1 MLTNFLFPTP
11 KLTLMLEQDKKDPN
25 PNKKQ
30 KLDEHQI
37 DDNVGGVDDPREE
50 EKAGGKPP
58 FSDNEEMEVD
68 DGPAKKDAKANGQQA
83 PGWEMIKDIV
93 PLH

>member
-1 MLTNFLFPTP
+1 MS
-11 KLTLMLEQDKKDPN
+11 MQDKKDSN
-25 PNKKQ
+25 PNKRQ
-30 KLDEHQI
+30 RVEHQI
-37 DDNVGGVDDPREE
+37 DDNAGGVDDPREE

>member
-1 MLTNFLFPTP
+1 
-11 KLTLMLEQDKKDPN
+11 MLEQDKKDPN

-50 EKAGGKPP
+50 EKAGPKPP

-68 DGPAKKDAKANGQQA
+68 DGPACCQVICRQSGDLWQEVICVKMRNFSLCATSKIFHFG
-83 PGWEMIKDIV
+83 V
-93 PLH
+93 

>member
-1 MLTNFLFPTP
+1 M
-11 KLTLMLEQDKKDPN
+11 
-25 PNKKQ
+25 
-30 KLDEHQI
+30 
-37 DDNVGGVDDPREE
+37 GGVDDPREE
-50 EKAGGKPP
+50 EKAGPKPP

>member
-1 MLTNFLFPTP
+1 M
-11 KLTLMLEQDKKDPN
+11 
-25 PNKKQ
+25 
-30 KLDEHQI
+30 
-37 DDNVGGVDDPREE
+37 GGPEGAREE
-50 EKAGGKPP
+50 EKAGPKPP

-68 DGPAKKDAKANGQQA
+68 DGPAKKDANPVGEQA

>member
-1 MLTNFLFPTP
+1 
-11 KLTLMLEQDKKDPN
+11 MLEKDKKDPN

-37 DDNVGGVDDPREE
+37 DDNKGGVDDPREE
-50 EKAGGKPP
+50 EKAGPKPP

-68 DGPAKKDAKANGQQA
+68 DGPAKKDANPVGEQA